1 MANYTVRT
9 TKGQPLRTRIVC
21 TLGPASRTPD
31 IVGNLLEAGMSVARL
46 NMSHGTHELHRE
58 TFGLIRKCA
67 EQQRRD
73 VAIMFDLSGPKI
85 RLHEIEGGSTVLPT
99 GGRVDFVRGD
109 HSGTASELTC
119 TYEAFLD
126 DVAVDEPVYINDG
139 AIRLRVTG
147 KDQGRITCFVEQGG
161 VISSRKGINLP
172 GTAISSPALTPKDA
186 EDLKF
191 GVGLG
196 ADIFALSF
204 VRSADDVHNLRRLL
218 EDMGSNAQIVA
229 KIEKPQ
235 ALDELESIIDASDAI
250 MVARGDLGIEM
261 PVESVPLHQK
271 RIVRACRDAL
281 KPVIVATQVLESMV
295 ENPTPTRAEISDIA
309 NAIEDGCDALMLS
322 AETASGKFP
331 LEAVRT
337 MARVA
342 RDVERVLA
350 PKERIE
356 AFLGKR
362 SGDALRKAMVMGAA
376 MIAEPLGA
384 KFIVVR
390 SESGVTAR
398 YLSKI
403 RGQCP
408 ILVVHHDP
416 AVLRRHSLLWGVLPV
431 RTVAHEGEAPEMTED
446 LRQLARA
453 ILDQGLVHPSDRIVV
468 VSRYPWGEQL
478 PPNNIRT
485 LRVGDALGAL
495 PGGED

>member
-1 MANYTVRT
+1 MANFTKRT

-21 TLGPASRTPD
+21 TLGPASRDPD
-31 IVGNLLEAGMSVARL
+31 IITQLIESGMSVARL
-46 NMSHGTHELHRE
+46 NMSHGDHTIHEQTFHAVRE
-58 TFGLIRKCA
+58 AAKA
-67 EQQRRD
+67 QRRD
-73 VAIMFDLSGPKI
+73 IAIMFDLSGPKI
-85 RLHEIEGGSTVLPT
+85 RLHEIEGGSFVLSS
-99 GGRVDFVRGD
+99 GEDVDFVRGNNA
-109 HSGTASELTC
+109 GNAAELTC
-119 TYEAFLD
+119 TYDKFID
-126 DVAVDEPVYINDG
+126 DINVGEPVFINDG
-139 AIRLRVTG
+139 AIRLIVRA
-147 KDQGRITCFVEQGG
+147 KQPDRITCHVEEGG
-161 VISSRKGINLP
+161 VVSSRKGINLP
-172 GTAISSPALTPKDA
+172 GTVISTPALTPKDI
-186 EDLKF
+186 EDMKF

-204 VRSADDVHNLRRLL
+204 VRSADDVHDLRKRLQDL
-218 EDMGSNAQIVA
+218 GSHAQIVA

-235 ALDELESIIDASDAI
+235 ALEKLDSIIEASDAI

-261 PVESVPLHQK
+261 PVESVPIHQK
-271 RIVRACRDAL
+271 RITRACRDAL
-281 KPVIVATQVLESMV
+281 KPVIVATQVLESMI
-295 ENPTPTRAEISDIA
+295 ENPTPTRAEVSDIA

-322 AETASGKFP
+322 AETASGRFP
-331 LEAVRT
+331 LHAIRT

-350 PKERIE
+350 PKEGIE
-356 AFLGKR
+356 AYLGKR
-362 SGDALRKAMVMGAA
+362 AGDALRKAMVMGAA

-403 RGQCP
+403 RGSCP

-416 AVLRRHSLLWGVLPV
+416 AVLRRHALLWGVLPV
-431 RTVAHEGEAPEMTED
+431 RTVADDGEAPEMKED

-453 ILDQGLVHPSDRIVV
+453 ILEQGLVHPTDRIVV
-468 VSRYPWGEQL
+468 ISRYPWGEQL

-495 PGGED
+495 PG